1 MFLQDVHEL
10 SVLRKGMSVKII
22 EPLTLPG
29 EYERMNMRRAHQVL
43 VLGATGKTGSRVA
56 ERLSAHEVS
65 VRTAARSGA
74 DARFD
79 WDNQAT
85 WEEALRGVMGL
96 YLVSPILR
104 IDFAG
109 LVGQFLDQAERA
121 GVRHVTYLSAYGM
134 EYAPAEVALRA
145 VELDLAARGSLT
157 STVIR
162 PAWFM
167 EDFSETFLQPVNDEI
182 VVPAGEGAEAFVSV
196 EDIASVAA
204 VTLTEPERHAGRAY
218 APTGPQALTMAEAAQ
233 LITAAAGRTITYR
246 DTDREQWIAAIISS
260 GVPAEYA
267 QVLHR
272 LTETLASGNGARPNG
287 DVLAVT
293 GMAPVTFAEFAA
305 KAAPAW
311 K

>member
-1 MFLQDVHEL
+1 
-10 SVLRKGMSVKII
+10 
-22 EPLTLPG
+22 
-29 EYERMNMRRAHQVL
+29 MNSTDTNQVL

-85 WEEALRGVMGL
+85 WEQTLRGTTGL
-96 YLVSPILR
+96 YLVSPVLR
-104 IDFAG
+104 VDFAG
-109 LVGQFLDQAERA
+109 LVGRFLDQAERA

-134 EYAPAEVALRA
+134 EHAPAEVALRA

-157 STVIR
+157 SAVIR

-182 VVPAGEGAEAFVSV
+182 VVPAGDGAEAFVSV
-196 EDIASVAA
+196 EDIAAVAA
-204 VTLTEPERHAGRAY
+204 VTLTEPEAHAGRAY
-218 APTGPQALTMAEAAQ
+218 APTGPRALTMAEAAAM
-233 LITAAAGRTITYR
+233 ISAAAGRTITYR
-246 DTDREQWIAAIISS
+246 DTDREQWIAAMVSTGI
-260 GVPAEYA
+260 PAEYA
-267 QVLHR
+267 AVLR
-272 LTETLASGNGARPNG
+272 PLTATVASGNGARPNS
-287 DVLAVT
+287 DVLKVT
-293 GMAPVTFAEFAA
+293 GTPPITFAEFAA
-305 KAAPAW
+305 RTAQAW

>member
-1 MFLQDVHEL
+1 M
-10 SVLRKGMSVKII
+10 SVLRKIMSVKII
-22 EPLTLPG
+22 EALTFPDHH
-29 EYERMNMRRAHQVL
+29 ECMNTTATNEVL

-56 ERLSAHEVS
+56 ERLSACGVS

-85 WEEALRGVMGL
+85 WEQTLRGATGL

-109 LVGQFLDQAERA
+109 LVGRFLDQAERA

-134 EYAPAEVALRA
+134 EHAPAEVALRA

-182 VVPAGEGAEAFVSV
+182 VVPAGDGAEAFVSV
-196 EDIASVAA
+196 EDIAAVAA
-204 VTLTEPERHAGRAY
+204 VTLTEPETHAGRAY
-218 APTGPQALTMAEAAQ
+218 APTGPQALTMAEAAAM
-233 LITAAAGRTITYR
+233 ISAAAGRTITYR
-246 DTDREQWIAAIISS
+246 DTDREQWIAAMVSTGI
-260 GVPAEYA
+260 PAEYA
-267 QVLHR
+267 AVLR
-272 LTETLASGNGARPNG
+272 PLTATVASGNGARPNS
-287 DVLAVT
+287 DVLDVT
-293 GMAPVTFAEFAA
+293 GTAPVTFAEFAA
-305 KAAPAW
+305 KTSPAW

>member
-1 MFLQDVHEL
+1 
-10 SVLRKGMSVKII
+10 MSVKSI
-22 EPLTLPG
+22 EALTFPG
-29 EYERMNMRRAHQVL
+29 HHECMNSTDTNQVL

-74 DARFD
+74 HARFD

-85 WEEALRGVMGL
+85 WEQTLRGATGL

-109 LVGQFLDQAERA
+109 LVGRFLDQAERA

-134 EYAPAEVALRA
+134 EHAPAEVALRA

-167 EDFSETFLQPVNDEI
+167 ENFSETFLQPVNDEI
-182 VVPAGEGAEAFVSV
+182 VVPAGDGAEAFVSV
-196 EDIASVAA
+196 EDIAAVAA
-204 VTLTEPERHAGRAY
+204 VTLTEPETHAGRAY
-218 APTGPQALTMAEAAQ
+218 APTGPQALTMAEAAVM
-233 LITAAAGRTITYR
+233 ISAAAGHIITYR
-246 DTDREQWIAAIISS
+246 DTDREQWIAAMVSTGI
-260 GVPAEYA
+260 PADYA
-267 QVLHR
+267 AVLSP
-272 LTETLASGNGARPNG
+272 LTATVASGNGARPNS
-287 DVLAVT
+287 DVLEVT
-293 GMAPVTFAEFAA
+293 GTAPVTFAEFAA
-305 KAAPAW
+305 RTAPAW
-311 K
+311 

>member
-1 MFLQDVHEL
+1 
-10 SVLRKGMSVKII
+10 MSVKSI
-22 EPLTLPG
+22 EALILPG
-29 EYERMNMRRAHQVL
+29 HHERMNRTDTNQVL

-85 WEEALRGVMGL
+85 WEQTLRGATGL

-109 LVGQFLDQAERA
+109 LVGRFLDQAERA

-134 EYAPAEVALRA
+134 EHAPASVALRA

-182 VVPAGEGAEAFVSV
+182 VVPAGDGAEAFVSA
-196 EDIASVAA
+196 EDIAAVAA
-204 VTLTEPERHAGRAY
+204 VTLTEPETYAGRAY
-218 APTGPQALTMAEAAQ
+218 APTGPQALTMAEAAAM
-233 LITAAAGRTITYR
+233 ISAAAGRTITYR
-246 DTDREQWIAAIISS
+246 DTGREQWIAAMIST
-260 GVPAEYA
+260 GIPAEYA
-267 QVLHR
+267 AVLR
-272 LTETLASGNGARPNG
+272 PLTATVASGNGARPNS
-287 DVLAVT
+287 DVLEVT
-293 GMAPVTFAEFAA
+293 GAAPVTFAEFAA
-305 KAAPAW
+305 RTAPAW

>member
-1 MFLQDVHEL
+1 
-10 SVLRKGMSVKII
+10 
-22 EPLTLPG
+22 
-29 EYERMNMRRAHQVL
+29 MNNTTADQVL

-56 ERLSAHEVS
+56 GRLSVRGAS

-74 DARFD
+74 DVHFD

-85 WEEALRGVMGL
+85 WEEALRGATGL

-145 VELDLAARGSLT
+145 VELDLTARGSLT

-182 VVPAGEGAEAFVSV
+182 VAPAEDGAEAFVSV
-196 EDIASVAA
+196 EDIAAVAA
-204 VTLTEPERHAGRAY
+204 VTLIEPEKHAGYAY
-218 APTGPQALTMAEAAQ
+218 APTGPQALTMAEAAEM
-233 LITAAAGRTITYR
+233 ISAAAGRTITYR
-246 DTDREQWIAAIISS
+246 DADREQWIAAMIST

-267 QVLHR
+267 QVLR
-272 LTETLASGNGARPNG
+272 PLTATLASGNGARPNSDIL
-287 DVLAVT
+287 DVT
-293 GMAPVTFAEFAA
+293 STAPVTFAEFAA
-305 KAAPAW
+305 KTAPAW

>member
-1 MFLQDVHEL
+1 
-10 SVLRKGMSVKII
+10 
-22 EPLTLPG
+22 
-29 EYERMNMRRAHQVL
+29 MNRTDTNQVL

-65 VRTAARSGA
+65 VRTAARSEA

-85 WEEALRGVMGL
+85 WEQTLRGATGL

-109 LVGQFLDQAERA
+109 LVGRFLDQAERA

-134 EYAPAEVALRA
+134 EHAPAAVALRA

-182 VVPAGEGAEAFVSV
+182 VVPAGDGAEAFVSV
-196 EDIASVAA
+196 EDIAAVVV
-204 VTLTEPERHAGRAY
+204 VTLTEPETHAGRAY
-218 APTGPQALTMAEAAQ
+218 APTGPQALTIAEAAAM
-233 LITAAAGRTITYR
+233 ISAAAGRTITYR
-246 DTDREQWIAAIISS
+246 DTHREQWIAAVVSTGI
-260 GVPAEYA
+260 PAEYA
-267 QVLHR
+267 AVLR
-272 LTETLASGNGARPNG
+272 PLTATVASGNGARPNS
-287 DVLAVT
+287 DVLDVT
-293 GMAPVTFAEFAA
+293 GAAPVTFAEFAA
-305 KAAPAW
+305 RTAPAW

>member
-1 MFLQDVHEL
+1 
-10 SVLRKGMSVKII
+10 
-22 EPLTLPG
+22 
-29 EYERMNMRRAHQVL
+29 MNSADNHQVL

-56 ERLSAHEVS
+56 GKLSARGVS

-74 DARFD
+74 DVHFD
-79 WDNQAT
+79 WDDQAT
-85 WEEALRGVMGL
+85 WEEALRGATGL

-109 LVGQFLDQAERA
+109 LVARFLDQAEQA

-134 EYAPAEVALRA
+134 EQAPADVAPRA
-145 VELDLAARGSLT
+145 VELDLAARGSLI

-167 EDFSETFLQPVNDEI
+167 EDFSETFLQPVNDAI
-182 VVPAGEGAEAFVSV
+182 VVPGGDGAEAFVSV

-204 VTLTEPERHAGRAY
+204 VTLAGPEQHAGRAY
-218 APTGPQALTMAEAAQ
+218 APTGPQALPMAEAAQ
-233 LITAAAGRTITYR
+233 LISTAAGRTISYR
-246 DTDREQWIAAIISS
+246 DTDREAWIAAVVAS

-267 QVLHR
+267 QVLR
-272 LTETLASGNGARPNG
+272 PLTAAVASGNGAQPNG
-287 DVLAVT
+287 DVLEVTAVP
-293 GMAPVTFAEFAA
+293 PVAFAEFAA
-305 KAAPAW
+305 RTAIAW